1 MLKSVDFLE
10 DILEDNTE
18 ILQKDSPQQNPLS
31 TTDASFI
38 GIIQTSF
45 LTRCKLLDLECALP
59 KTTEAK
65 YWSRLIICNN
75 RIIPL
80 QLHLT
85 QTLNT
90 DALQRP
96 NPGWW
101 MHSHNKIYK
110 QSIFLCTHMQH
121 RQGLKLIAVSGFVT
135 YALPYQMS
143 FVLPSLHLSPQMSSH
158 VMKHMGLSWHCLQ
171 TGRAFGKRNR
181 T

>member
-1 MLKSVDFLE
+1 MSSKRVSLHSANYWTF
-10 DILEDNTE
+10 NAHYH
-18 ILQKDSPQQNPLS
+18 PQ
-31 TTDASFI
+31 
-38 GIIQTSF
+38 G
-45 LTRCKLLDLECALP
+45 
-59 KTTEAK
+59 TEAK

-75 RIIPL
+75 QIIPL

-85 QTLNT
+85 QALNT

-96 NPGWW
+96 NLGRWLR
-101 MHSHNKIYK
+101 SHNKIYK
-110 QSIFLCTHMQH
+110 QSILLCTHVQH
-121 RQGLKLIAVSGFVT
+121 RQGLKLIAVSGFIT

-171 TGRAFGKRNR
+171 TGRAFGKRNG